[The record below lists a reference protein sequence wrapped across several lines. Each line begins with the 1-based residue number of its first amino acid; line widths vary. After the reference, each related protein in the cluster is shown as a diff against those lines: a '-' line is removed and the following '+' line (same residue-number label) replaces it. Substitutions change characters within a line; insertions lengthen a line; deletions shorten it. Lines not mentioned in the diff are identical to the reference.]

1 MLGAE
6 VAMKVR
12 VVVETG
18 PSAGRGRVGRA
29 TLLVGSAPESELRL
43 AGDPAVGA
51 HHAQLDAQPPSVLSR
66 KRRRMAT
73 MAGVVALLA
82 VTAPADLA
90 AVPWGVYVRNLGPE
104 WSRVE
109 VRSGHAASPDSL
121 TGDLL
126 YDGPVQAGQV
136 LALQSP
142 LSCVSWRHTYGLLRS
157 VSFSTW
163 TAQCQRRSRPP
174 YLSIE
179 IRSDGP

>member
-1 MLGAE
+1 
-6 VAMKVR
+6 MKMR

-18 PSAGRGRVGRA
+18 PLAGRSLGGRA
-29 TLLVGSAPESELRL
+29 TLPVGSAPESEFRL
-43 AGDPAVGA
+43 AGGRAVGA
-51 HHAQLDAQPPSVLSR
+51 YQAQLDARPASMLSR
-66 KRRRMAT
+66 HRRRLAT

-90 AVPWGVYVRNLGPE
+90 AAPWGVYVRNLGPE

-109 VRSGHAASPDSL
+109 VRSGQAASPDSF

-142 LSCVSWRHTYGLLRS
+142 LSCVSWRHTYGVLRN